1 MPEWVA
7 SAWFLKFSEG
17 ILHVFGC
24 SPLCSLALNPEI
36 VAVLNPELLGFL
48 LAYYGLCKTC
58 TFMI

>member
-7 SAWFLKFSEG
+7 SASEG
-17 ILHVFGC
+17 ILHGFGC

-36 VAVLNPELLGFL
+36 VAVPNPELLGFL
-48 LAYYGLCKTC
+48 LAYYGLCKTG